1 MRVTRSVGHAQIARE
16 IQSVCVCVCVCVCPG
31 PAPGL
36 PLSGAKL
43 VFAKLPDLPVKILRA
58 SEDEQFRLFFIVN
71 VHMKFV
77 AFLWC
82 V

>member
-1 MRVTRSVGHAQIARE
+1 MRVTRSVGHAQIVRE
-16 IQSVCVCVCVCVCPG
+16 IQNVCVCVCVCVRVCPD
-31 PAPGL
+31 L
-36 PLSGAKL
+36 PLSRSKL
-43 VFAKLPDLPVKILRA
+43 VFAKLADLPVTILRA

-77 AFLWC
+77 AFFWR